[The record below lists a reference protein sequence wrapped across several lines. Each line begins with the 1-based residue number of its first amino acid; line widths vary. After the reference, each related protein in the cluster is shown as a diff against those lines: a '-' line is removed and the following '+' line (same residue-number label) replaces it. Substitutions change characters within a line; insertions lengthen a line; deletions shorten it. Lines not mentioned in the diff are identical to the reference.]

1 MNKYRDKSDFEINKA
16 VAKYYLPCDYRYN
29 ENDKIVELIGIDLSC
44 KFGSSIDIE
53 KEHVYGKFDPCNNP
67 ADAMP
72 IIIENKITVAYD
84 KLYETWC
91 AHVGSVM
98 GDGDWDYSIEPAIN
112 YCDDNYYRAAM
123 ICFLMMKDA
132 ENES

>member
-16 VAKYYLPCDYRYN
+16 VAVNINGADAV
-29 ENDKIVELIGIDLSC
+29 VE
-44 KFGSSIDIE
+44 KFDIIYIN
-53 KEHVYGKFDPCNNP
+53 HTDTMVRFDPCNNA

-72 IIIENKITVAYD
+72 IVIENKITVAYD

-98 GDGDWDYSIEPAIN
+98 SGDGGWDYSIEPVIN

-123 ICFLMMKDA
+123 ICFLMMKDT
-132 ENES
+132 ENEKVGGSVEIK

>member
-16 VAKYYLPCDYRYN
+16 VADNYLPCDYRYN

-44 KFGSSIDIE
+44 EFGSCIDIE

-72 IIIENKITVAYD
+72 IVIENGICMNYIDKDIGWGARHFDEEKGELEIYD
-84 KLYETWC
+84 K
-91 AHVGSVM
+91 H
-98 GDGDWDYSIEPAIN
+98 
-112 YCDDNYYRAAM
+112 YYRAAM

-132 ENES
+132 ENEK

>member
-16 VAKYYLPCDYRYN
+16 VADNYLPCDYRYN

-44 KFGSSIDIE
+44 EFGSCIDIE

-72 IIIENKITVAYD
+72 IITKNKIDLTHLVGDMVCAKHKEY
-84 KLYETWC
+84 WC
-91 AHVGSVM
+91 
-98 GDGDWDYSIEPAIN
+98 IRKNP
-112 YCDDNYYRAAM
+112 YRAAM
-123 ICFLMMKDA
+123 EVFLMMKDA